1 MNVPVDVDMANE
13 LLILPLHLIQSV
25 LGQKVEAKPRVSYPR
40 ERSQGRVA
48 RRGREVACLPSV
60 MGSHLGR
67 SYGRETPSLS
77 KSVLS
82 ASFKAGRAA
91 VYAVSGALMTPVLP
105 AITSRIRNV
114 PLTDEVPRRPGL
126 IRWVSLAYK
135 SDTKGPAD
143 APVTGRVS
151 PQPRLEG
158 CRQRQSRGSRPRRF
172 GDKALCSERQN
183 LRVPCGPLR
192 FMGPVSPAIAVTQWP
207 GGTSSCQLAG
217 LLRNSPQQPE
227 PEHAAVR
234 HR

>member
-1 MNVPVDVDMANE
+1 MANE

-25 LGQKVEAKPRVSYPR
+25 LGQKVEAKPKVSHPR

-67 SYGRETPSLS
+67 SCGRETPSLS

-82 ASFKAGRAA
+82 ASFETGRAA

-114 PLTDEVPRRPGL
+114 PLTDEVPRRPLPSRSG
-126 IRWVSLAYK
+126 VSLAYK
-135 SDTKGPAD
+135 SDTKGPAH
-143 APVTGRVS
+143 APVTGRAS
-151 PQPRLEG
+151 PQPRLQG
-158 CRQRQSRGSRPRRF
+158 WRQRQSRGSRLRRF
-172 GDKALCSERQN
+172 GDMALCSERQN

-192 FMGPVSPAIAVTQWP
+192 FMGSVSPAIAATQWP
-207 GGTSSCQLAG
+207 DGTSSRQLAG
-217 LLRNSPQQPE
+217 SLRNSPQQPE
-227 PEHAAVR
+227 PGHAAVR

>member
-1 MNVPVDVDMANE
+1 MATE
-13 LLILPLHLIQSV
+13 LLILPLHLIQSA
-25 LGQKVEAKPRVSYPR
+25 LSQKVEAKPRVSYPR
-40 ERSQGRVA
+40 ERSQSRVV
-48 RRGREVACLPSV
+48 RRGREVACLPGV

-67 SYGRETPSLS
+67 SCGRETPSLS

-82 ASFKAGRAA
+82 ASFVTGRAA

-105 AITSRIRNV
+105 AITSRTRNV

-126 IRWVSLAYK
+126 IRRVSLAYK

-151 PQPRLEG
+151 SQPRLQG
-158 CRQRQSRGSRPRRF
+158 SRQRQSRGAGPRRF
-172 GDKALCSERQN
+172 GGGAVCSERQN

-192 FMGPVSPAIAVTQWP
+192 FMGPVSPAIAATQWP
-207 GGTSSCQLAG
+207 DGTSSCQVAG

-227 PEHAAVR
+227 PGHAAVR

>member
-1 MNVPVDVDMANE
+1 MATE
-13 LLILPLHLIQSV
+13 LLILPLHLIQSA
-25 LGQKVEAKPRVSYPR
+25 LGQKVEAKPRVSYSR
-40 ERSQGRVA
+40 ERSQDRVA
-48 RRGREVACLPSV
+48 RRGREVACLPGT

-67 SYGRETPSLS
+67 SCGRETPSLS

-82 ASFKAGRAA
+82 ASFVTGRAA

-105 AITSRIRNV
+105 AITSRTRNV
-114 PLTDEVPRRPGL
+114 PLTDEVPRRPLPSWSG
-126 IRWVSLAYK
+126 VSLAYK

-143 APVTGRVS
+143 APVTGRAS

-158 CRQRQSRGSRPRRF
+158 SRQRQSRGARPGRF
-172 GDKALCSERQN
+172 SGQALCSERQN

-192 FMGPVSPAIAVTQWP
+192 FMGPVSPAIAATKWP
-207 GGTSSCQLAG
+207 GGTSSCQLVG

-227 PEHAAVR
+227 PGHAAVR